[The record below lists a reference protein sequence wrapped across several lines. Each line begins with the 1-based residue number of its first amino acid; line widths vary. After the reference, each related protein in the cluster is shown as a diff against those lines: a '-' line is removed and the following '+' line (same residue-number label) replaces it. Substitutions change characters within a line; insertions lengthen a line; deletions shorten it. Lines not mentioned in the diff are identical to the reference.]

1 MFFIFLGILYGGGDG
16 EVVCFEDLVIFGE
29 SFSIEFGDREF
40 RLL

>member
-16 EVVCFEDLVIFGE
+16 EVVCFEDLVILGE
-29 SFSIEFGDREF
+29 SFFIEFGDREF